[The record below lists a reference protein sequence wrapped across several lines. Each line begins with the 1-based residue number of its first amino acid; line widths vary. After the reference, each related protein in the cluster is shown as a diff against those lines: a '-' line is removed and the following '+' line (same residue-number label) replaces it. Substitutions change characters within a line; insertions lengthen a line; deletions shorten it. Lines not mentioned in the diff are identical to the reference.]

1 MNEYLDAGLDAF
13 WSETL
18 AASTGTERPP
28 FSAVVKTSGQAVY
41 LSGQTY
47 PVIGST
53 DAVAPA
59 LVGMREQTE
68 ACLQNLDRLITA
80 AGGSRS
86 DIVKVTI
93 FNTRMSEQPVVNE
106 VYREFFGEH
115 RPVRS
120 HVEVSRLADPDL
132 LIEIEA
138 IASL

>member
-1 MNEYLDAGLDAF
+1 MNEFLDAGLDAF
-13 WSETL
+13 WGETL
-18 AASTGTERPP
+18 AAATGSERPP
-28 FSAVVKTSGQAVY
+28 FSAVVKAPGHAVY

-59 LVGMREQTE
+59 LVDLREQTE

-80 AGGSRS
+80 AGGTRT

-93 FNTRMSEQPVVNE
+93 FNTDMSRQQVVNDA
-106 VYREFFGEH
+106 YAEFFGDH
-115 RPVRS
+115 RPARS